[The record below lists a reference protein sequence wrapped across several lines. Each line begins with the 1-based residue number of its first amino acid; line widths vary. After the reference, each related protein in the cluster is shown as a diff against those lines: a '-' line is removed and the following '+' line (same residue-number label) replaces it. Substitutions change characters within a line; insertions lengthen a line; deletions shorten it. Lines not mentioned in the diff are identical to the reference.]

1 MADET
6 RIDPDGA
13 IRIFNVLTEIGED
26 IDVALSKVTDIRA
39 RVVEPW
45 GNDDYG
51 RPFAGLREQNAE
63 NALEGIGF
71 VVEGL
76 TGLGS
81 EGRRAVN
88 EFVKRDGENGAG
100 LGPDS

>member
-39 RVVEPW
+39 R
-45 GNDDYG
+45 
-51 RPFAGLREQNAE
+51 
-63 NALEGIGF
+63 
-71 VVEGL
+71 
-76 TGLGS
+76 LGEDES
-81 EGRRAVN
+81 LDPQSVA
-88 EFVKRDGENGAG
+88 
-100 LGPDS
+100 